1 MIILLLPAIALRPPI
16 RPLLLLVSL
25 LAGGCASVGV
35 PPSPPDAHYLETDAQ
50 AAACGEFF
58 VALDEA
64 VHDAGVVDV
73 QEARI
78 NGFPH
83 LRVNRF
89 LAADWRPSPDDE
101 RFGAW
106 AFRLLELDRRAREKE
121 MANLPPSAREPILA
135 EEAEPSALD
144 ARIESCG
151 ERLLQLDLASD
162 QRRDQLF
169 HRARVADA
177 YRGLYRLAGLYPLT
191 SIAFY
196 SGVKGLQEEIRRDF
210 SVPLEA
216 VPVSGHL
223 IRYVPESATSLSSR
237 QVAEILRR
245 AADNPL
251 QIPDPDEEDQRRL
264 LQAFAPVLEID
275 VAQPADR
282 IGWPSFLSSSR
293 AEVDTQ
299 RPVVFTRLSH
309 VRFESKNLLQLNYI
323 FWFPSRPKK
332 GPLDILAGHLDG
344 ITWRITLDYDGTPL
358 IYDSMHN
365 CGCYHLFLPTPKLH
379 RRDVGEGYEEPLLSP
394 QVVRP
399 GSGREVLR
407 IANRSHYLQRVFH
420 RSEFDQESVSYALE
434 HYDRLRSLA
443 AAGGRRKSLFGEDS
457 LVRGSERPERWL
469 FWPMGVPSAGAMRQ
483 WGHHATAFVGRRHF
497 DEPELIS
504 RYFERAPGN

>member
-1 MIILLLPAIALRPPI
+1 MRVFSLPAIALRPPM
-16 RPLLLLVSL
+16 RPLLLLISL

-35 PPSPPDAHYLETDAQ
+35 PPSPLDARYLETDAQ
-50 AAACGEFF
+50 AAACGRFF
-58 VALDEA
+58 ASLDDA
-64 VHDAGVVDV
+64 VHDAGVADV

-89 LAADWRPSPDDE
+89 LAADWRPSPDDK
-101 RFGAW
+101 RFGLW
-106 AFRLLELDRRAREKE
+106 AMRLLELDRRAREQE
-121 MANLPPSAREPILA
+121 IANLPPSTLARILA
-135 EEAEPSALD
+135 ENFEPSALD
-144 ARIESCG
+144 ARIEYCG
-151 ERLLQLDLASD
+151 ERLLELDLASD
-162 QRRDQLF
+162 RRRGQLF
-169 HRARVADA
+169 ERARVADA
-177 YRGLYRLAGLYPLT
+177 YRGIYRLAGLYPLT

-210 SVPLEA
+210 SVPLEDI
-216 VPVSGHL
+216 PISGHL
-223 IRYVPESATSLSSR
+223 ISYVPESAISLSSR

-245 AADNPL
+245 ASDNPL
-251 QIPDPDEEDQRRL
+251 QIPDPDEEDRRRL

-293 AEVDTQ
+293 AEIDTQ

-309 VRFESKNLLQLNYI
+309 ARFESKTLLQLNYI

-344 ITWRITLDYDGTPL
+344 ITWRITLDHDGTPL

-365 CGCYHLFLPTPKLH
+365 CGCYHLFLPTPRL
-379 RRDVGEGYEEPLLSP
+379 RRSDVAEGFEEPLLSP
-394 QVVRP
+394 QVMTP

-407 IANRSHYLQRVFH
+407 IANRSHYLQRVFL
-420 RSEFDQESVSYALE
+420 RSEFAREDPGYALA

-443 AAGGRRKSLFGEDS
+443 AADGHRKSLFGEDS

-497 DEPELIS
+497 DEPDLIS